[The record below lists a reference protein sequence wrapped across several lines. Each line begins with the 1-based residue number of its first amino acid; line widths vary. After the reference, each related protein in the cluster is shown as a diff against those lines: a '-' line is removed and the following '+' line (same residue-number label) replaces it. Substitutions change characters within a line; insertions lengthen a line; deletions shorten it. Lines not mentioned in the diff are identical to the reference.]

1 LQSQRQ
7 SEAACRALLVEV
19 RSNVSAT
26 TEMTRR
32 QPGTDWPA
40 GQPNPSWLS
49 RSVFDVQLPYI
60 VQRLDQS
67 VLEYVVQAYGTID
80 AVSDMLDKRSG

>member
-1 LQSQRQ
+1 
-7 SEAACRALLVEV
+7 
-19 RSNVSAT
+19 
-26 TEMTRR
+26 
-32 QPGTDWPA
+32 
-40 GQPNPSWLS
+40 
-49 RSVFDVQLPYI
+49 VFDVQLPYI